1 MANIKNTVFFKT
13 LRSAFALD
21 PTLNYAIRPT
31 ILYFT
36 QYQKSLDQYSVAEK
50 DWSDDIVNF
59 TSTIKPYHVRF
70 DATVEKIFSKVD
82 PVQIS
87 IDDEVHDKIQL
98 NFENVIRE
106 PQLLG
111 FDRQGYD
118 WERGPS
124 DMTLV
129 AEYNPH
135 YATDDLYNSQ
145 TGEMNSASNYQSLPI
160 MKYTDNGCYIYNE
173 TSKVWVYYQPVSDGV
188 KVVGG
193 QWGYY
198 AIKESEAPQEED
210 PQLGSF
216 DSVAKPEDVA
226 YLATVSRMS
235 EIEILRD
242 LFNDEFYF
250 RNLANLTYFSKGW
263 GDTERVVNSIG
274 NYYKGNRIIDFFYRC
289 GYDSDVLNEDQFD
302 ESVYQIDY
310 CIDGDQYGELEQE
323 DEFIVRKNIS
333 SEELLANNLRLD
345 KLPMMNGSRQ
355 FTVRVYSVTNDT
367 YTYLFNEVQ
376 YEDFDGY
383 IELRMLPAG
392 RSIVQLIYYDTE
404 RKEDTAYIDREDYL
418 KRMIETFNNAVYRSK
433 GSEQLDFSIK
443 DGVVVEE
450 TINGNLNKLD
460 VVDLDDYQYTVSILN
475 KSTITN
481 IIRNDK
487 DEITGIEIA
496 SDIFTGSQEPRIPAE
511 LYLATPGYVYCD
523 KMMIEYWERDNLT
536 INSVKLHSLGTISVE
551 PQIGDEIYS
560 VRSVTE
566 SKDLDFVSVDYDN
579 ANWLTDET
587 AVNLDYPND
596 REVYSYNIPI
606 DQSELIPR
614 DRIVLVWAQDVVQVQ
629 TYDVTRN
636 GQNMYVTYSKN
647 IKMPYVVN
655 DRVVQ
660 PGMLML
666 EDQVIKFNTV
676 TNNNNV
682 SLILRDITGLEHNLK
697 INDYLI
703 VQNYTLLDSSDYII
717 DNDKVFITKRFV
729 KPVKIRIQVVYF
741 EDQKY
746 IGTYNDPSE
755 LPEVSAIGD
764 FAYIGNDIYTYTVS
778 GWVNAGHIV
787 G

>member
-36 QYQKSLDQYSVAEK
+36 QYQRSLEQYSVAEK
-50 DWSDDIVNF
+50 DWSDNIVNF
-59 TSTIKPYHVRF
+59 TSAIKPYHVRF

-160 MKYTDNGCYIYNE
+160 MKYTDDGCYIYNE
-173 TSKVWVYYQPVSDGV
+173 TSQVWVYYQPVSDGV

-210 PQLGSF
+210 PQMGSF
-216 DSVAKPEDVA
+216 DSVAKPEDIS
-226 YLATVSRMS
+226 YLATVSKLS

-242 LFNDEFYF
+242 LFNDEYYF

-263 GDTERVVNSIG
+263 DDTERVVNSIG
-274 NYYKGNRIIDFFYRC
+274 NYYKGNRIIDYFYRC

-333 SEELLANNLRLD
+333 SDELLANNLRLD
-345 KLPMMNGSRQ
+345 KLPMMNGTRQ
-355 FTVRVYSVTNDT
+355 FTVRVYSVWQDS
-367 YTYLFNEVQ
+367 YIYLLNEVQ

-383 IELRMLPAG
+383 IELKTMPVG

-404 RKEDTAYIDREDYL
+404 RREDTAYIDREDYM
-418 KRMIETFNNAVYRSK
+418 KKMIETFNNAVYRSK

-443 DGVVVEE
+443 DSVVVEE
-450 TINGNLNKLD
+450 SINGNLNKLN
-460 VVDLDDYQYTVSILN
+460 VVDLDDQQYEVSILN

-487 DEITGIEIA
+487 DEITGIEVA
-496 SDIFTGSQEPRIPAE
+496 HDIFVGSQEPHIPVE
-511 LYLATPGYVYCD
+511 LYLAVPGYVYCD
-523 KMMIEYWERDNLT
+523 GMMIEYWERDNLT
-536 INSVKLHSLGTISVE
+536 INSVKLHSLGTLSVE

-560 VRSVTE
+560 VRSVTKFENLE
-566 SKDLDFVSVDYDN
+566 SISVNYDS

-587 AVNLDYPND
+587 AVNLDYPNI
-596 REVYSYNIPI
+596 REVYSYNVPI
-606 DQSELIPR
+606 DQSELKPR
-614 DRIVLVWAQDVVQVQ
+614 NHHVLVWAQDVVQVQ

-636 GQNMYVTYSKN
+636 GQNMYISYSKN
-647 IKMPYVVN
+647 VKMPYIVN

-666 EDQVIKFNTV
+666 EDQVIKFSSV

-697 INDYLI
+697 INDYLV
-703 VQNYTLLDSSDYII
+703 VQNFTLLDPSEYEI
-717 DNDKVFITKRFV
+717 DNNKVIITKKFL
-729 KPVKIRIQVVYF
+729 KPVKVRIQVVYF
-741 EDQKY
+741 EDE
-746 IGTYNDPSE
+746 IGS
-755 LPEVSAIGD
+755 
-764 FAYIGNDIYTYTVS
+764 
-778 GWVNAGHIV
+778 
-787 G
+787 